1 MVGIVSYMK
10 KQADPNYKP
19 PPEAVITL
27 TKDNFTDTINTETL
41 MLVEFYAPWYENQ
54 TLIPVIWNT
63 TFILVIANWH
73 DKHSNS
79 WLDKSWKELSP
90 DI

>member
-27 TKDNFTDTINTETL
+27 TKDNFTDTINTESL

-54 TLIPVIWNT
+54 TLFAVIWNIYACDST
-63 TFILVIANWH
+63 LASKTQQLQIRQVLEGII
-73 DKHSNS
+73 SR
-79 WLDKSWKELSP
+79 
-90 DI
+90 